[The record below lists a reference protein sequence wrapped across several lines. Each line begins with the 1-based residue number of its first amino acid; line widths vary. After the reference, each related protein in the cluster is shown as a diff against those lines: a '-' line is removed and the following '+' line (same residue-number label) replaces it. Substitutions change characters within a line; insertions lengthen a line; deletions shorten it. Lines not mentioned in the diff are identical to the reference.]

1 MNFKKYDNLIDINIK
16 LNIMMTVEEYRK
28 DSEIAK
34 NMTDEEC
41 QQIIELRDKFL
52 DIVFDIAINNIRKEI
67 QEKNSK
73 TL

>member
-1 MNFKKYDNLIDINIK
+1 MNFIKYVNVIKININLK
-16 LNIMMTVEEYRK
+16 YMMTVEEYRK

-52 DIVFDIAINNIRKEI
+52 DIVFDIAINNIKKEI
-67 QEKNSK
+67 QEKDNK
-73 TL
+73 AL